1 MRNGGGSVL
10 WKSFRTVP
18 GSHGPKT
25 RRASPCNERKV
36 QKQQGLFVGVQKF
49 THLSRFLFFS
59 IFFFDPPKSF
69 SSTKRWKGGKITL
82 PLHFFEDGVWEGGGR
97 GGGGLQRKILIS
109 PSSFLSS
116 VRRKRGGGGEEGGC
130 LNPSL
135 RRRLHLQSS
144 SSSLPCFTA
153 PLFSAPNLNTCT
165 PLYPTRR
172 KEGKSFC

>member
-1 MRNGGGSVL
+1 MVAVASFEKVSGQFPALMAQRLGGQVHAMRGKFKNSRAFL
-10 WKSFRTVP
+10 LEFKNLHIFRDSFFPR
-18 GSHGPKT
+18 G
-25 RRASPCNERKV
+25 
-36 QKQQGLFVGVQKF
+36 
-49 THLSRFLFFS
+49 
-59 IFFFDPPKSF
+59 FFFDPPTSF